1 MGRVPILSAVDRKLP
16 MCGLLHTQGHQLCL
30 FFALFFANIDA
41 HHVCSAPVPEADEQT
56 NASGMSHMQV
66 LSDEEKRERWDAG
79 EDLEEHEGQ
88 RGHNPFWHMQQGGA
102 QFHFQ
107 WEH

>member
-1 MGRVPILSAVDRKLP
+1 
-16 MCGLLHTQGHQLCL
+16 MC
-30 FFALFFANIDA
+30 
-41 HHVCSAPVPEADEQT
+41 S
-56 NASGMSHMQV
+56 NASGMSQMQV

-79 EDLEEHEGQ
+79 EDVFDGEDGHGQ
-88 RGHNPFWHMQQGGA
+88 GHGNPFWHMQQGGA